1 METPAEDAGLTR
13 RPMLASSWDAAR
25 GVLAHS
31 LRLTRADLGA
41 RDLDREEPLTPP
53 AAGCA
58 GPAGTGAAAAGRSRS
73 SGGREGRRGPCGER
87 VWARDPGAERAAG
100 LGRERRPGA

>member
-53 AAGCA
+53 AAGEHKIIFYKKYLKLE
-58 GPAGTGAAAAGRSRS
+58 S
-73 SGGREGRRGPCGER
+73 SSHACKIKDQG
-87 VWARDPGAERAAG
+87 
-100 LGRERRPGA
+100 